1 MRRHMSRIALL
12 LAVLM
17 LQFLMPFEVMAL
29 DAPEQEEQTDTVEQT
44 DELLTGHEDEVEFS
58 PEVSALLGSLND
70 EEQGNSDPE
79 LLFELS
85 DKRSESYAKHF
96 LNSDRSFTAVKY
108 PFAVHYQLSEEGGY
122 LDIDNRMMVKSIGEQ
137 TEEEI
142 LLSSA
147 LMGKEQID
155 TLPFF
160 PTASPIKAAIAPD
173 TGSTYMAAIE
183 HDGHILSW
191 NYEEVHEGL
200 YMEVTGGVTEQGSN
214 PDDITDEPL
223 PTDTEEGTVTDDSQ
237 TGDDPLND
245 ESGDPSVSP
254 DDPTDISSD
263 EGEDIEDQED
273 ITEADPEEESM
284 FIKAEPLILIPEDE
298 ELTPERDAIRYVAS
312 GLAFRNAAEG
322 LSLEYILSS
331 DYMEESIVLDDVT
344 AAHNYHIVYD
354 IGDLTAEQISQNEL
368 AFLDDKGE
376 VIFRISAPFM
386 KDSDEQFSSDVTLDI
401 LSEKDGKVLVELT
414 PDEDW
419 LLDPARTY
427 PVKIDPFVYQ
437 FTKSFDEDAAALYSH
452 PSYPYGTLVIGNDNG
467 VSYGKG
473 KSYVKF
479 TLPTLNKGDMVIG
492 GILEISQYA
501 GSYGYS
507 HVSTPTLRVNA
518 YQVTSSWTAS
528 QIISSTGYNNLPT
541 SENTVLDYKDIS
553 GPNSNSV
560 HYDFDISRAVKKWYE
575 GGASNYG
582 ILLRAENESARALA
596 CFIASDNLYYPAYRP
611 LLFVQYLNNRGLE
624 SYWTYHE
631 IPIGDSGTLYV
642 NDYTGNPVIIFPLAS
657 TPGSYAPAS
666 LSLVYNGYMSGELAD
681 EYTNPGSGFRLNVQ
695 ERITVISSSGN
706 ELMQKLYTLGYRY
719 IYTDEDGTQHYFEE
733 DSAHSGE
740 YIDEEGLK
748 LKLTTGETAPAYYKL
763 ASDDG
768 SYKTFGSS
776 GLLYQIFGKDG
787 VGTITLSYNGGT
799 VSRVTDGAGRRI
811 NIATDSSG
819 KVLSVTDPAGR
830 ITTFS
835 YYSGSGLASLS
846 YHDGTTVTVNYN
858 GSRLKDIKARN
869 GSRIRLIYQTG
880 TDPHVTN
887 RVVQVT
893 EYDNSGSMVS
903 ATAGQYLKF
912 DYSQLNETKFTD
924 RKNTEFYQFDNS
936 GRTVSVRDAD
946 GGAAIYK
953 YYADHTGK
961 KSNALMFS
969 AYGEKATSNLLTNH
983 SFENSLAGF
992 TSTGTVTAATD
1003 NLYLGSKVGKVTGTG
1018 TISQTVS
1025 AAAGDPYTFSAYLKT
1040 TDIAYAKLKLEF
1052 LDSSDTVLDTSETL
1066 ETDYTVSNYDRF
1078 FISAEAP
1085 AGTAKAR
1092 ASLVSTAGT
1101 VYTDCWQLE
1110 KSETLNH
1117 YNMLV
1122 NSDFTQGISGW
1133 TRYRTED
1140 IDGIVTFNTDKA
1152 LRLYGNTTK
1161 EKRAY
1166 QSIYIGKRA
1175 DKKNFLMSA
1184 MVRMDSVPLTSGRH
1198 AGIGITAHYADG
1210 TSSTQWAE
1218 ANPGVSSW
1226 QKVSSVFHFN
1236 STEVITYIDAFV
1248 TYAGNANICY
1258 FDKVTLSSDQTGT
1271 AYVVDEDGNVTSA
1284 ADNAGHNTAYTYS
1297 SLGTVSGIDVNNK
1310 NYTFTYE
1317 TNRPHFIKTAKS
1329 TSSDIEFGFTYD
1341 TAGNV
1346 TQTTV
1351 TDEDGRYIKEEAE
1364 YSSDK
1369 AFVTSKTDGAGNTTE
1384 YDYGSDNRGL
1394 LRNVTDPEDNTIYYS
1409 YNEDNGRMTGMSES
1423 GTGTPDIGYT
1433 YDTHGSLT
1441 QIDTLGTDY
1450 TFTYDSFGK
1459 NISTVIGNDALVSNA
1474 YASYNGNLTKTT
1486 YGNGDAKNYVYDSY
1500 GRLKSEYLTDSSD
1513 NEIYRNTY
1521 SYNAFGL
1528 IGKVED
1534 GRNGK
1539 IYDYSYDL
1547 TDRPLKLT
1555 ISDGTVIQT
1564 KYNTDNAVENY
1575 TVRFRGESLSTVYGY
1590 SNQDNRPASSTFNGS
1605 LVEEYVYGSLGR
1617 MTDKVDKDANGN
1629 IVLKTHYTYV
1639 DPFTNDTNRTTAL
1652 VDTVTC
1658 EDGAGDE
1665 IYAAYRDYDYDECGR
1680 IERIYVKN
1688 SAGALKMHSY
1698 EYDSKGQ
1705 LISHYNGE
1713 AKETYNYSY
1722 DSAGNITS
1730 TWIHTDPIGNMPGID
1745 LPPRNYQYANDDWG
1759 DRLTSYS
1766 HLLDQQTLTYDGM
1779 GNLKTIGN
1787 VTLDWEGRELTEWRQ
1802 GTGADAITL
1811 TFSYD
1816 PDGYRV
1822 SKTEDDVT
1830 TDYLVSGGRILAQHN
1845 GTNGLYFFYDSNG
1858 QIQAFSDGIDI
1869 YYYIK
1874 NAEGDILGIVDTGN
1888 GDVVATYSY
1897 DDWGVPTVTNYGNST
1912 IGDINPFRYRGY
1924 YYDSETGLYYVC
1936 HRYYDPSIGRWISP
1950 DSVISGVGGSLTG
1963 YNLFTYCGNDPINR
1977 SDSTG
1982 NWPRKITKTIGNI
1995 AFWIGKVFN
2004 SRTAMMVAKLAY
2016 RAYDY
2021 QSYHYDVRKIL
2032 NLGAFPLTEDLAI
2045 TLGWS
2050 KQKDEYARC
2059 HQFTANDGEK
2069 NSKYLSPGGHMEV
2082 IFNSDHTIVM
2092 DPRDIGTYNFH
2103 PADHTVKG
2111 DLLHFRYDI
2120 LPWIIFGNDDSD
2132 PGPIINYVIKIFS

>member
-1 MRRHMSRIALL
+1 MRKHMSRIALL

-29 DAPEQEEQTDTVEQT
+29 DTPEQEEIADFIEQN
-44 DELLTGHEDEVEFS
+44 EMLLTGHEDEVEFS

-85 DKRSESYAKHF
+85 DKRSESDAKHF

-122 LDIDNRMMVKSIGEQ
+122 LDIDNRMIVKSIGEQ

-142 LLSSA
+142 LLSST
-147 LMGKEQID
+147 LMGKEQSD
-155 TLPFF
+155 LLPFF
-160 PTASPIKAAIAPD
+160 PTSSPIRAAIAPD

-200 YMEVTGGVTEQGSN
+200 YTELTEGVTEQGSDT
-214 PDDITDEPL
+214 DDITDEPL
-223 PTDTEEGTVTDDSQ
+223 PTDTEEGTVTDDTQ
-237 TGDDPLND
+237 TVDDPLND
-245 ESGDPSVSP
+245 ESGDTVIPA
-254 DDPTDISSD
+254 D
-263 EGEDIEDQED
+263 EGEDPDIQED
-273 ITEADPEEESM
+273 ITESDPDEGGM
-284 FIKAEPLILIPEDE
+284 LAKAEPLILIPEDE
-298 ELTPERDAIRYVAS
+298 ELTPEREAIRYVAS

-344 AAHNYHIVYD
+344 AAHSYHIVYD
-354 IGDLTAEQISQNEL
+354 IGDLTLEQISQNEL

-386 KDSDEQFSSDVTLDI
+386 KDSDEQFSSNITLNI
-401 LSEKDGKVLVELT
+401 LSEKDGKVLVELA

-419 LLDPARTY
+419 LLDPERTY
-427 PVKIDPFVYQ
+427 PVHIDPFVYQ

-528 QIISSTGYNNLPT
+528 QVISSTGYNNLPT
-541 SENTVLDYKDIS
+541 NEDTVLDYKDIS

-666 LSLVYNGYMSGELAD
+666 LSLVYNGYMSGETAD

-706 ELMQKLYTLGYRY
+706 ELMQKLYTLGYKY
-719 IYTDEDGTQHYFEE
+719 IYTDADGTQHYFEE

-748 LKLTTGETAPAYYKL
+748 LKLTVPGQSLEYYRL
-763 ASDDG
+763 TSDDG
-768 SYKTFGSS
+768 SYKTYFQS
-776 GLLYQIFGKDG
+776 GLLYKIFGKDG

-799 VSRVTDGAGRRI
+799 VSRITDGANRYI
-811 NIATDSSG
+811 TVNTDSSG

-835 YYSGSGLASLS
+835 YYSGSSLASLS

-858 GSRLKDIKARN
+858 GARLKDIKARN

-903 ATAGQYLKF
+903 ATAGQYLKM

-924 RKNTEFYQFDNS
+924 RKNNSEYYQFDNS

-983 SFENSLAGF
+983 SFENSLTGF

-1003 NLYLGSKVGKVTGTG
+1003 NLYLGSKVGKITGAG
-1018 TISQTVS
+1018 SISQTVS
-1025 AAAGDPYTFSAYLKT
+1025 AAAGNQYTFSAYFKT
-1040 TDIAYAKLKLEF
+1040 TGVTDAKLKLEF
-1052 LDSSDTVLDTSETL
+1052 LNSSDTVLGTSETE
-1066 ETDYTVSNYDRF
+1066 ETDYEVTNYDRF
-1078 FISAEAP
+1078 FISDEAP
-1085 AGTAKAR
+1085 AGTAKAKV
-1092 ASLVSTAGT
+1092 SLISTANT

-1110 KSETLNH
+1110 KSGTLNH

-1122 NSDFTQGISGW
+1122 NSDFTGGITGW

-1184 MVRMDSVPLTSGRH
+1184 MVKMDSVPLTSGRH

-1284 ADNAGHNTAYTYS
+1284 ADNAGQNTTFTYTNVGEVATA
-1297 SLGTVSGIDVNNK
+1297 LTQDQQ
-1310 NYTFTYE
+1310 NYTFTYYS
-1317 TNRPHFIKTAKS
+1317 TNDPSTSHPHFLKTA
-1329 TSSDIEFGFTYD
+1329 TSDSSNIEFSFTYD
-1341 TAGNV
+1341 NAWNLKDSIV
-1346 TQTTV
+1346 TG
-1351 TDEDGRYIKEEAE
+1351 EDGKYIKETTE
-1364 YSSDK
+1364 YSNDN
-1369 AFVTSKTDGAGNTTE
+1369 AYVVSKTNAADNTTE
-1384 YDYGSDNRGL
+1384 YGYIWSYGL
-1394 LRNVTDPEDNTIYYS
+1394 LRKVTDPEENETYYS
-1409 YNEDNGRMTGMSES
+1409 YDLPSGRMTGMSE
-1423 GTGTPDIGYT
+1423 TENGTPVISYSYG
-1433 YDTHGSLT
+1433 THSELT
-1441 QIDTLGTDY
+1441 GITTPGTAY
-1450 TFTYDSFGK
+1450 TFTYDQFGRSV
-1459 NISTVIGNDALVSNA
+1459 STKAGNVTLATNE
-1474 YASYNGNLTKTT
+1474 YAANNGNLTKTT
-1486 YGNGDAKNYVYDSY
+1486 YGSGDSKNYSYDSL
-1500 GRLKSEYLTDSSD
+1500 GRVTAETLKDT
-1513 NEIYRNTY
+1513 NNNVIYSNSYT
-1521 SYNAFGL
+1521 YNAFGL
-1528 IGKVED
+1528 LGKVED

-1539 IYDYSYDL
+1539 TYDYSYDL
-1547 TDRPLKLT
+1547 TDRPLKVT

-1564 KYNTDNAVENY
+1564 RYNTENAVEDY
-1575 TVRFRGESLSTVYGY
+1575 DVRFRGEAVSTDYHY
-1590 SNQDNRPASSTFNGS
+1590 SNIDRMPDWSTFNGS
-1605 LVEEYVYGSLGR
+1605 WVEEYDYDKLGR
-1617 MTDKVDKDANGN
+1617 LKKKVDKYEWGDIA
-1629 IVLKTHYTYV
+1629 LTTHYTYV
-1639 DPFTNDTNRTTAL
+1639 DPDPDDPDKTTGLIDTI
-1652 VDTVTC
+1652 VC

-1665 IYAAYRDYDYDECGR
+1665 VYAGYRDYDYDLNGR
-1680 IERIYVKN
+1680 ISEIKVKDAN
-1688 SAGALKMHSY
+1688 GTIKSHSY
-1698 EYDSKGQ
+1698 LYDSKGQ
-1705 LISHYNGE
+1705 MIRHNDEMAGRSFHYI
-1713 AKETYNYSY
+1713 Y
-1722 DSAGNITS
+1722 DTSSNILRVK
-1730 TWIHTDPIGNMPGID
+1730 W
-1745 LPPRNYQYANDDWG
+1745 YQYSTGNLARGSDLKVNHYEDENWG
-1759 DRLTSYS
+1759 DLLTSYGNAL
-1766 HLLDQQTLTYDGM
+1766 HQKNVIYYDDGHEDECTGNPIQIGDAELT
-1779 GNLKTIGN
+1779 
-1787 VTLDWEGRELTEWRQ
+1787 WEGRELVGWEE
-1802 GTGADAITL
+1802 GTDVL
-1811 TFSYD
+1811 SFSYD

-1822 SKTEDDVT
+1822 SKTVNNVT
-1830 TDYLVSGGRILAQHN
+1830 TDYLVSGGRILAENN
-1845 GTNGLYFFYDSNG
+1845 GTESIHYFYDPNG
-1858 QIQAFSDGIDI
+1858 SIQAMKYGTTI

-1874 NAEGDILGIVDTGN
+1874 SAEGDILGLMNGTTGY
-1888 GDVVATYSY
+1888 VAATYSY
-1897 DDWGVPTVTNYGNST
+1897 DAWGVPTVTNIGNTT
-1912 IGDINPFRYRGY
+1912 IGDINPIRYRGY
-1924 YYDSETGLYYVC
+1924 YYDQETGLYYVSS
-1936 HRYYDPSIGRWISP
+1936 RYYDPGIGRFISADEP
-1950 DSVISGVGGSLTG
+1950 AFLGVNGNFVS
-1963 YNLFTYCGNDPINR
+1963 YNLFAYCNNDPINHK
-1977 SDSTG
+1977 DDGG
-1982 NWPRKITKTIGNI
+1982 NMPITVASFIVGFVIGG
-1995 AFWIGKVFN
+1995 ASQLF
-2004 SRTAMMVAKLAY
+2004 
-2016 RAYDY
+2016 
-2021 QSYHYDVRKIL
+2021 L
-2032 NLGAFPLTEDLAI
+2032 NAI
-2045 TLGWS
+2045 QGNNL
-2050 KQKDEYARC
+2050 C
-2059 HQFTANDGEK
+2059 DG
-2069 NSKYLSPGGHMEV
+2069 
-2082 IFNSDHTIVM
+2082 I
-2092 DPRDIGTYNFH
+2092 
-2103 PADHTVKG
+2103 
-2111 DLLHFRYDI
+2111 
-2120 LPWIIFGNDDSD
+2120 
-2132 PGPIINYVIKIFS
+2132 